1 MPKDQVALSREGDV
15 PLGGRETGQIGD
27 MSKELGAS
35 GRFGEQRRKCEVARS
50 LSPAPLQA
58 RVSTM
63 GLYSSGP
70 VGTGCK
76 WLHSLI

>member
-1 MPKDQVALSREGDV
+1 
-15 PLGGRETGQIGD
+15 

-50 LSPAPLQA
+50 LSPAPVQS

-63 GLYSSGP
+63 GLYRSGP
-70 VGTGCK
+70 VGAECRR
-76 WLHSLI
+76 LHFLI